1 MSTQNNNRVISRLG
15 ARQLTQNEIDQI
27 AAGRLITVAT
37 ALPTGPLS
45 HPDTML
51 DQ

>member
-1 MSTQNNNRVISRLG
+1 MSNENNNRVLSRMG
-15 ARQLTQNEIDQI
+15 SRQLTQNEIEQI
-27 AAGRLITVAT
+27 AGSRLNTLAT
-37 ALPTGPLS
+37 ALPTSPIS

>member
-1 MSTQNNNRVISRLG
+1 MSNENNRVLIRKY
-15 ARQLTQNEIDQI
+15 ARQLTQTETEQI
-27 AAGRLITVAT
+27 TAAANTVAT
-37 ALPTGPLS
+37 ALPTSPIS

>member
-1 MSTQNNNRVISRLG
+1 MSSQNNNRVLNRMG

-27 AAGRLITVAT
+27 AGSAITVAT
-37 ALPTGPLS
+37 ALPTGTPS

>member
-1 MSTQNNNRVISRLG
+1 MSNDNNRVLIRKH
-15 ARQLTQNEIDQI
+15 ARQLTQNETEQI
-27 AAGRLITVAT
+27 MAAANTVAT
-37 ALPTGPLS
+37 ALPTSPIS

>member
-1 MSTQNNNRVISRLG
+1 MSTQNNNRVISRIG
-15 ARQLTQNEIDQI
+15 ARQLTPSEVEQI
-27 AAGRLITVAT
+27 TGARTITVAT
-37 ALPTGPLS
+37 ALPTGTLN